1 MINSQA
7 FADVYCYL
15 AGLER
20 RSRVISKQEK
30 EIIAYHEAGHALV
43 SHYLAVRPFPCHCL
57 SDLSAPLSVPGLGI
71 AGYRL

>member
-1 MINSQA
+1 
-7 FADVYCYL
+7 
-15 AGLER
+15 
-20 RSRVISKQEK
+20 
-30 EIIAYHEAGHALV
+30 LV